1 MSLKKIVLAL
11 LIANLGYFCYG
22 QGWLQLL
29 TGGDSSQREPDR
41 IAKQINAEAIQ
52 IKSVPAIATII
63 AAPPQTT
70 DYPTEV
76 CTVQREQWLIY
87 MGPYLTPA
95 LNERKKAELKQ
106 LGVTSTA
113 ISKPSL
119 KIGLSLGQFDTE
131 DLARKEFKRLGSKGV
146 RTATIVLWATVD
158 APCQTLDKP

>member
-1 MSLKKIVLAL
+1 VSLKKLVFAL
-11 LIANLGYFCYG
+11 LIVNLGYFCYS

-29 TGGDSSQREPDR
+29 MGGDSSQREPER
-41 IAKQINAEAIQ
+41 VAKQINAEAIQ
-52 IKSVPAIATII
+52 IKPAKPAGLPQATSRL
-63 AAPPQTT
+63 AEA
-70 DYPTEV
+70 

-106 LGVTSTA
+106 LGVTSTE
-113 ISKPSL
+113 ISKPNL

-131 DLARKEFKRLGSKGV
+131 ALAKEAFNRLGNKGV
-146 RTATIVLWATVD
+146 KTATVVLWGTVD

>member
-1 MSLKKIVLAL
+1 MSLKKLVLAL
-11 LIANLGYFCYG
+11 LIVNLGYFCYS

-41 IAKQINAEAIQ
+41 ITKQINAEAIQ
-52 IKSVPAIATII
+52 IKPAPSIATI
-63 AAPPQTT
+63 AAASPPTT
-70 DYPTEV
+70 ARPTEV

-131 DLARKEFKRLGSKGV
+131 DLAKEEFKRLGNKGV
-146 RTATIVLWATVD
+146 RTATVVLWGTAD
-158 APCQTLDKP
+158 APCQTLGKP